1 MKLRR
6 KLRTGGLL
14 PAVPSAVLAAAA
26 ALLAGCAGPRTLPG
40 DDQPTLAALAQRE
53 VAVPKDEKVAVTEEQ
68 AIAAYRAFLAA
79 APGAPQR
86 PEAMRRLGDLAM
98 DRADRR
104 SAESEADA
112 GRDYA
117 EAIARYQDFLK
128 AYPKDPRTD
137 RVLYQLARAQEQ
149 SGRLEDALA
158 TLSQLVAAHPDTEHA
173 DEAHFRRG
181 ELLFATRDYK
191 TAERAYA
198 TVLAGGRA
206 TPFRERA
213 LYMQGWSLFKLGRI
227 EEALHPF
234 FAVLDLK
241 LGALPEDQREATE
254 LAELKALTRADREL
268 VEDTFRVASIG
279 LASLNGA
286 ESVAPYI
293 TGAVREAYQFRVYQ
307 QLGEL
312 YIRQERIKDA
322 ADTYAAFVRR
332 QPLHAQAPLLQ
343 ARVIEI
349 YEKNGLPTLALQ
361 AKKDH
366 VLRYGAASE
375 FRRANPAG
383 WERAQ
388 PLVRTHLADLA
399 RHHHAL
405 AQQSKAA
412 ADVQEAVRW
421 YRELLAS
428 YPAGTVSAQ
437 AAEQRFLLAELL
449 TEDRRHDQAAV
460 EYEQVAYGEPRIARG
475 ADAGYAALLAYAQ
488 LEKAAAAEQ
497 RPALQ
502 RQAVASARRFAGRY
516 ADDARAGSVLTH
528 AAEQLWALGEGE
540 AAVALARQALAL
552 QPPPAP
558 ALRRVAWTV
567 IAHQAFDAARFAD
580 AEWAYAEVLA
590 LLGERDAAR
599 ADFVER
605 QAAAIYK
612 QGEAAR
618 SAGQARE
625 AVAHFARIGALAL
638 PAGSA
643 VRAAA
648 QFDAAAAL
656 VGLKDWAAAA
666 TALEAFRREHPG
678 HALQAE
684 VPSRLAL
691 AYLELD
697 RKALAAAEFERVAQ
711 ATADPALARGALW
724 QAAEL
729 YHAVAEQ
736 AGPLAGPLAVPV
748 AAPAAARP
756 AQAPTARPREQRARQ
771 AAAVT
776 ATPAPDTPQA
786 TAMRAWD
793 RYLQRFPQPLEPAVE
808 ARWKQVA
815 LAKLAGPAGAARTT
829 ELLQAVVAADAA
841 GGDARSARTRTL
853 GGQAALALTEPQL
866 AAYRQVRLVEPLARN
881 LKLKKARM
889 EQVLQAYAAA
899 AEVGV
904 AEVTTTATYLSA
916 ALYQDFG
923 RALLDSERPKKLSK
937 AEREQYDVMLEEQAF
952 PFEEKAIELHEANA
966 RRSTQGLYDEGVRQS
981 FAALAK
987 LKPVRWGKAERL
999 DERLPA
1005 ELKQVQAALER
1016 TPNDAALLNQL
1027 GVLQRRAGDLAA
1039 ARRAYE
1045 AALQADP
1052 AAAAPHL
1059 NLAILLD
1066 LYLGEPEKAAA
1077 LYQRTLEL
1085 SPADAPV
1092 LNRWLAEIRARKP
1105 VVAEAP
1111 RTAQAAQAAQTVSR
1125 ESQR

>member
-1 MKLRR
+1 MSAP
-6 KLRTGGLL
+6 RTSVLH
-14 PAVPSAVLAAAA
+14 AAVLAALA

-53 VAVPKDEKVAVTEEQ
+53 VALPGDERVAVTEER
-68 AIAAYRAFLAA
+68 AIAAYQAFLAA
-79 APGAPQR
+79 APEAPQR

-104 SAESEADA
+104 SAEGEGPEQSAK
-112 GRDYA
+112 DYA
-117 EAIARYQDFLK
+117 EAIARYQALLK
-128 AYPKDPRTD
+128 AYPNDARAD

-149 SGRLEDALA
+149 GGRLEDALA
-158 TLSQLVAAHPDTEHA
+158 TLTRLVAAHPDTEHA

-181 ELLFATRDYK
+181 ELLFATRDYQA
-191 TAERAYA
+191 AERAYA
-198 TVLAGGRA
+198 TVLAGGRT

-213 LYMQGWSLFKLGRI
+213 LYMQGWSLFKLGRV
-227 EEALHPF
+227 EDALHPF
-234 FAVLDLK
+234 FAVLDTK
-241 LGALPEDQREATE
+241 LGGLPEDQRELTG

-279 LASLNGA
+279 LASLDGA
-286 ESVAPYI
+286 ASVPPYV
-293 TGAVREAYQFRVYQ
+293 TGPLREGYQFRVYQ

-312 YIRQERIKDA
+312 YIRQERVKDA

-388 PLVRTHLADLA
+388 PLVRAHLADLA

-405 AQQSKAA
+405 AQQSKAG

-428 YPAGTVSAQ
+428 YPAGTASAE
-437 AAEQRFLLAELL
+437 AAGQRFLLAELL
-449 TEDRRHDQAAV
+449 TEDRRHDQAV
-460 EYEQVAYGEPRIARG
+460 LEYEQVAYGEPRIARG

-488 LEKAAAAEQ
+488 IEKAAAADQ
-497 RPALQ
+497 RAALQ
-502 RQAVASARRFAGRY
+502 RQAVASARRFADRY
-516 ADDARAGSVLTH
+516 AGDARAASVLTH
-528 AAEQLWALGEGE
+528 AAEQLWALGEGTE
-540 AAVALARQALAL
+540 AVAVARQALAL
-552 QPPPAP
+552 QPAP

-567 IAHQAFDAARFAD
+567 IAHQAFDAGNFGE
-580 AEWAYAEVLA
+580 AETAYAEVLA
-590 LLGERDAAR
+590 LVGERDAAR
-599 ADFVER
+599 AEFTER

-618 SAGQARE
+618 SAGQARD
-625 AVAHFARIGALAL
+625 AVGHFARIAALAL

-643 VRAAA
+643 VRATA

-656 VGLKDWAAAA
+656 IGLKDWSAAA
-666 TALEAFRREHPG
+666 TALEAFRREHPD

-684 VPSRLAL
+684 VPQRLAL

-697 RKALAAAEFERVAQ
+697 RKALAAAEFEQVAAA
-711 ATADPALARGALW
+711 ATDPALARGALW

-736 AGPLAGPLAVPV
+736 AGPVAVPV
-748 AAPAAARP
+748 ALPPARVAKAASTAAAR
-756 AQAPTARPREQRARQ
+756 RKRQ
-771 AAAVT
+771 AAAAAV
-776 ATPAPDTPQA
+776 APQPATPQA
-786 TAMRAWD
+786 VAMRAWD
-793 RYLQRFPQPLEPAVE
+793 RYLQRFPQPLEAAVE

-815 LAKLAGPAGAARTT
+815 LSRLAGGAGTARTS

-841 GGDARSARTRTL
+841 GGEARTARTRTL
-853 GGQAALALTEPQL
+853 AGQAALSLTEPQL
-866 AAYRQVRLVEPLARN
+866 AAYRQVRLVEPLARQ

-889 EQVLQAYAAA
+889 ELVLQAYAAA

-904 AEVTTTATYLSA
+904 AEVTTQATFLSA

-923 RALLDSERPKKLSK
+923 RALIDSERPKKLSK

-981 FAALAK
+981 FAALAT
-987 LKPVRWGKAERL
+987 LKPARWGKAERL
-999 DERLPA
+999 DERLPT
-1005 ELKQVQAALER
+1005 ELKQVQAVLEKA
-1016 TPNDAALLNQL
+1016 PGDAALLNQL

-1039 ARRAYE
+1039 ARAAYE
-1045 AALQADP
+1045 AALQAD
-1052 AAAAPHL
+1052 AGAAAPHL

-1066 LYLGEPEKAAA
+1066 LYLGEPERAAA

-1085 SPADAPV
+1085 SPGDAPV

-1105 VVAEAP
+1105 VVAEAA
-1111 RTAQAAQAAQTVSR
+1111 RTAQVVSTAPEAAPGRVATK
-1125 ESQR
+1125 E

>member
-6 KLRTGGLL
+6 SPRTGGLL
-14 PAVPSAVLAAAA
+14 PTVPAAVLAAAA

-117 EAIARYQDFLK
+117 EAIARYQDFLQ

-149 SGRLEDALA
+149 GGRLEDALA
-158 TLSQLVAAHPDTEHA
+158 TLTKLVAAHPDTEHA

-191 TAERAYA
+191 AAEGAYA
-198 TVLAGGRA
+198 TVLAGGRD
-206 TPFRERA
+206 TPLRERA

-293 TGAVREAYQFRVYQ
+293 TGAVREAYQFRVYR

-428 YPAGTVSAQ
+428 YPAGTASAQ

-475 ADAGYAALLAYAQ
+475 ADAAYAALLAYAQ
-488 LEKAAAAEQ
+488 LEKAAAAQQ

-540 AAVALARQALAL
+540 QAAAVARQALAL

-558 ALRRVAWTV
+558 AQRRVAWTV
-567 IAHQAFDAARFAD
+567 IAHQAFDAAKFAD
-580 AEWAYAEVLA
+580 AETAYAEVLA
-590 LLGERDAAR
+590 LVGERDAAR
-599 ADFVER
+599 AEFAER

-618 SAGQARE
+618 SAGQARD

-643 VRAAA
+643 VRATA

-666 TALEAFRREHPG
+666 SALEAFRREHPG

-711 ATADPALARGALW
+711 AVADPALARGALW
-724 QAAEL
+724 QAAAL

-736 AGPLAGPLAVPV
+736 AGPVAVPV
-748 AAPAAARP
+748 AAPAAAHP
-756 AQAPTARPREQRARQ
+756 AQATTRAQRARQ
-771 AAAVT
+771 AAAVA

-793 RYLQRFPQPLEPAVE
+793 RYLQRFPQPLEPAIE

-889 EQVLQAYAAA
+889 EQLLQAYAAA

-923 RALLDSERPKKLSK
+923 RALIDSERPKKLSK

-1005 ELKQVQAALER
+1005 ELKQVQAVLER
-1016 TPNDAALLNQL
+1016 APNDAALLNQL

-1066 LYLGEPEKAAA
+1066 LYLGEPERAAA

-1092 LNRWLAEIRARKP
+1092 LDRWLAEIRARKP
-1105 VVAEAP
+1105 VVAEAAQ
-1111 RTAQAAQAAQTVSR
+1111 TAQAAQAAQTASK